1 MMIALTPRIPICR
14 TAQYFNPHFRKGSD
28 SYSHPHADFTNISI
42 HTSAREVTKYGKK
55 AIYHLDDFNPHFRK
69 GSDRFLIFCLRL
81 LNIFQSTLPQ
91 GKWLVTPYKVVSK
104 GHFNPHFRKGSDY
117 PVRNIPASPDNFNPH
132 FRKGSDAVILHLHV
146 CPTISIHTSA
156 REVTHFFSFLS
167 YDIYIS
173 IHTSAREVTK
183 CSLRCI
189 APCCIS
195 IHTSAREVTERER
208 DPEGEGHISIHTS
221 AREVTAG
228 KVKIPVRDTIS
239 IHTSA
244 REVTMCCNG
253 IRWYKWFQSTLP
265 QGKWPLVT
273 RINGF
278 SLQISIHTSA
288 REVTYKRKAKDEASR
303 FQSTLPQGKWRKSF
317 WTKLCNL
324 SYFNPHFRKGSDFS
338 AFSIVFCSSI
348 SIHTSA
354 REVTDILIRP
364 PPCLKFQS
372 TLPQGKWRIL
382 GWWCFG
388 RINFNPH
395 FRKGSDDEFPCSSA

>member
-1 MMIALTPRIPICR
+1 MQPSLYRPLL
-14 TAQYFNPHFRKGSD
+14 H
-28 SYSHPHADFTNISI
+28 
-42 HTSAREVTKYGKK
+42 
-55 AIYHLDDFNPHFRK
+55 FNPHFRK
-69 GSDRFLIFCLRL
+69 GSDRK
-81 LNIFQSTLPQ
+81 
-91 GKWLVTPYKVVSK
+91 GKRS
-104 GHFNPHFRKGSDY
+104 G
-117 PVRNIPASPDNFNPH
+117 
-132 FRKGSDAVILHLHV
+132 
-146 CPTISIHTSA
+146 
-156 REVTHFFSFLS
+156 
-167 YDIYIS
+167 
-173 IHTSAREVTK
+173 
-183 CSLRCI
+183 
-189 APCCIS
+189 
-195 IHTSAREVTERER
+195 
-208 DPEGEGHISIHTS
+208 TS

-324 SYFNPHFRKGSDFS
+324 SYFNPHFRKGSDHNYTVVY
-338 AFSIVFCSSI
+338 AVFMI

-354 REVTDILIRP
+354 REVTNPDPKLDPVSYISIHTSAREVTYP
-364 PPCLKFQS
+364 VRNIPASP
-372 TLPQGKWRIL
+372 G
-382 GWWCFG
+382 
-388 RINFNPH
+388 NFNPH
-395 FRKGSDDEFPCSSA
+395 FRKGSDQYACTDCPDCWQFQSTLPQGKWLLIYF

>member
-1 MMIALTPRIPICR
+1 
-14 TAQYFNPHFRKGSD
+14 
-28 SYSHPHADFTNISI
+28 
-42 HTSAREVTKYGKK
+42 
-55 AIYHLDDFNPHFRK
+55 
-69 GSDRFLIFCLRL
+69 
-81 LNIFQSTLPQ
+81 
-91 GKWLVTPYKVVSK
+91 
-104 GHFNPHFRKGSDY
+104 
-117 PVRNIPASPDNFNPH
+117 
-132 FRKGSDAVILHLHV
+132 
-146 CPTISIHTSA
+146 
-156 REVTHFFSFLS
+156 
-167 YDIYIS
+167 
-173 IHTSAREVTK
+173 
-183 CSLRCI
+183 
-189 APCCIS
+189 
-195 IHTSAREVTERER
+195 
-208 DPEGEGHISIHTS
+208 
-221 AREVTAG
+221 
-228 KVKIPVRDTIS
+228 
-239 IHTSA
+239 
-244 REVTMCCNG
+244 MCCNG

-364 PPCLKFQS
+364 QPCHKFQY

-382 GWWCFG
+382 CWWCFCL
-388 RINFNPH
+388 INFNPH
-395 FRKGSDDEFPCSSA
+395 FRKGSDCGVMLLPIVFMISIHTSAREVTMSSPALLHNPGFQNTLTQWNRR